1 MVVDM
6 EVDMMADMVTTKD
19 FWAELFFDQTFACA
33 SSKLKLRV
41 YFQMMRMDFNVL
53 IWVL

>member
-19 FWAELFFDQTFACA
+19 FCAELFLDQTFACA
-33 SSKLKLRV
+33 SSEDAQLRI
-41 YFQMMRMDFNVL
+41 F
-53 IWVL
+53 WA